1 MLNDVILNKTQII
14 EHCIERIKEEYEN
27 NPTHLRDITKQ
38 DSIVLNLQRA
48 CEASIALAM
57 HIITEKGLGIPQ
69 VSREAFDL
77 LVTNSIIEESMAGRL
92 KAMVGFRNIAVHDYQ
107 RLNLRILQ
115 DIIEKHV
122 YDLSAFARQV
132 MEIFSD

>member
-1 MLNDVILNKTQII
+1 MLNDIILNKKQII
-14 EHCIERIKEEYEN
+14 ERCIGRINEEYAN
-27 NPTHLRDITKQ
+27 NPAHLRDITKQ

-57 HIITEKGLGIPQ
+57 HIVTEKGLGIPQ

-77 LVTNSIIEESMAGRL
+77 LVADGVLEETMAGRL

-107 RLNLRILQ
+107 RLNLGILQ

-122 YDLSAFARQV
+122 YDLIAFARQV
-132 MEIFSD
+132 LKIYSN